1 LLRPQGCSKGT
12 YQQTAF
18 LPRLS
23 YLYFNLLLYFQQLT
37 VTGKEQLM
45 FNFWRNMGFGGRL
58 TVIMVSLLLVSILV
72 LTSLVFIEYRNS
84 QTRAVVNTLQT
95 TSVLNAD
102 AFTDWLLARQEEMRY
117 LARLPQAQQLQ
128 LDDTAVLMQQLA
140 QAQGYYDTIFVV
152 SPSGKGMAGVSF
164 VNGQAQILDVAE
176 ANAFDVADRAWF
188 KQAIS
193 GRDAFSQPI
202 VSRATGNRISTIAIP
217 IRRNNEIVAVMRG
230 AVQLTTIFAR
240 VNDLSR
246 NDYTEIYLLDS
257 DGKAITP
264 ADSIK
269 NTDQALQTQAAEGIR
284 QKQSDIGQYTNAAG
298 TAVIGSYSFIPMLGW
313 GLVLESREYEALTE
327 VREMLW
333 TLMIISAVVLLVAI
347 VVCISLVR
355 TITRT
360 LGGEPDYT
368 ANIVHQVATGD
379 LTASVRLKAG
389 DSSSLLASIHVM
401 QQNLRTML
409 LQIRDYSDQVAAAAT
424 ELSQINEQT
433 QRGIELQNTEINSSA
448 VAMNQM
454 TASLEEVSRNTQQA
468 ADAAGAA
475 EKETQQGQLV
485 VSQTVKD
492 LAGLSA
498 EVSRA
503 AEIINHLKQDSDKI
517 GNILQ
522 VIESIAEQTNLLALN
537 AAIEAA
543 RAGETGRGF
552 AVVADEVRTLA
563 SRTKDST
570 TEIQQ
575 MIEKLQRGTDNAV
588 SATNKSE
595 QATRKTAEQAG
606 KAGDA
611 LTSISAAVS
620 LINDTAQQIASATE
634 QQTTVSR
641 DLNKNLHSISDVA
654 YQTADN
660 VTQSTQASESLADLA
675 EQLKALLAKF
685 RV

>member
-1 LLRPQGCSKGT
+1 
-12 YQQTAF
+12 
-18 LPRLS
+18 
-23 YLYFNLLLYFQQLT
+23 
-37 VTGKEQLM
+37 M

-95 TSVLNAD
+95 TSGLNAD

-117 LARLPQAQQLQ
+117 LARLPQTQQLQ

-152 SPSGKGMAGVSF
+152 GPSGKGMAGVSF
-164 VNGQAQILDVAE
+164 VNGLAQILDVAE

-193 GRDAFSQPI
+193 GQDAFSQPI

-257 DGKAITP
+257 EGKAITP
-264 ADSIK
+264 ANSIK
-269 NTDQALQTQAAEGIR
+269 NTEQPLQTQAAEGIR
-284 QKQSDIGQYTNAAG
+284 QKQSDIGQYTNAEG

-347 VVCISLVR
+347 VVCITLVR

-492 LAGLSA
+492 LAGLST